1 MANTIRADRP
11 EAHIESAVKRSRRR
25 VERGMRD
32 LADIQWA
39 GTIAP
44 TDPETEAKI
53 FAALHKADA

>member
-25 VERGMRD
+25 TERGMRE
-32 LADIQWA
+32 LSRLI
-39 GTIAP
+39 TPVIP

-53 FAALHKADA
+53 QAALHTQDA